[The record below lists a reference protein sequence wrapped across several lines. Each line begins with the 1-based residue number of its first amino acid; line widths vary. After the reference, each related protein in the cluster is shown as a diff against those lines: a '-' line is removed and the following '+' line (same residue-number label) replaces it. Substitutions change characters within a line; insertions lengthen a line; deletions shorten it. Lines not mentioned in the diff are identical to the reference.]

1 MLLPGFTIMLNGFE
15 LVGKTGEIG
24 TPLPEKN
31 QRTWTGITEGHYQ
44 LIVLA
49 KIQTEYLRLISF
61 LFLS

>member
-1 MLLPGFTIMLNGFE
+1 MLNGFE